1 MNLAH
6 WFSLWQRSPQS
17 LRLGSII
24 LLFWLVVAVLGALW
38 TPYGYAQLGAGLP
51 LSGVS
56 WDHPF
61 GIDQLGRDVF
71 SRVLYGTHIVILLA
85 LAGTTLGVVIGA
97 LIGLVSAYI
106 GGWLDEVVQRL
117 AEAFISIPFLVL
129 ALLIIALA
137 GPDLSGDPIL
147 IVMVVAFVYTPRI
160 TRMARAAALDVITRD
175 FVTIAK
181 LRGERAW
188 SVVWRELL
196 PNTTGTLLVEFSLR
210 AGYAP
215 ALVGSLG
222 FLGFGIKPP
231 IPEWGL
237 MISEN
242 RQLILAQPITVIGPG
257 LALASL
263 IVGLN
268 MFTEGLARILGR
280 TVKLGEQ

>member
-1 MNLAH
+1 M
-6 WFSLWQRSPQS
+6 
-17 LRLGSII
+17 
-24 LLFWLVVAVLGALW
+24 FWLLVALVGALW
-38 TPYGYAQLGAGLP
+38 TPYGYSQLGAGLP

-85 LAGTTLGVVIGA
+85 LAGTSLGVVAGA
-97 LIGLVSAYI
+97 LIGLVTAYI
-106 GGWLDEVVQRL
+106 GGWLDEVVQRF

-129 ALLIIALA
+129 ALLVIALA
-137 GPDLSGDPIL
+137 GPELSGDPIL
-147 IVMVVAFVYTPRI
+147 IVIVVAFVYTPRI
-160 TRMARAAALDVITRD
+160 ARMARAAALDIITRD

-181 LRGERAW
+181 LRGESAW
-188 SVVWRELL
+188 SVVRRELL

-242 RQLILAQPITVIGPG
+242 RALILAQPITVIGPG
-257 LALASL
+257 IALASL

-280 TVKLGEQ
+280 TVRLGEQ

>member
-6 WFSLWQRSPQS
+6 WFSLWRLSPQS
-17 LRLGSII
+17 LKIGSVI
-24 LLFWLVVAVLGALW
+24 LLFWLLVAFVGAVW
-38 TPYGYAQLGAGLP
+38 TPYGYSQLGAGLP

-56 WDHPF
+56 WNHPF
-61 GIDQLGRDVF
+61 GIDQLGRDVL

-85 LAGTTLGVVIGA
+85 LAGTSLGVVVGA
-97 LIGLVSAYI
+97 LIGLVTAYI
-106 GGWLDEVVQRL
+106 GGWLDEVVQRF

-129 ALLIIALA
+129 ALLVIALA

-147 IVMVVAFVYTPRI
+147 IVIVVAFVYTPRI
-160 TRMARAAALDVITRD
+160 ARMARAAALDIITRD

-181 LRGERAW
+181 LRGESAW

-242 RQLILAQPITVIGPG
+242 RALILAQPITVIGPG
-257 LALASL
+257 MALASL

-280 TVKLGEQ
+280 TVRLGEQ

>member
-6 WFSLWQRSPQS
+6 WFSVWQRSPQS

-38 TPYGYAQLGAGLP
+38 TPYGYAQLGAGLA

-181 LRGERAW
+181 LRGESAW

-257 LALASL
+257 LAVASL
-263 IVGLN
+263 ILGLN

>member
-6 WFSLWQRSPQS
+6 WFSVWQRSPQS

-56 WDHPF
+56 WDHPL

-181 LRGERAW
+181 LRGESAW